1 MRQWFHDSTPLDSRL
16 CLDSLTIWSFQ
27 MSWNFIL
34 KTLSICGRYSL
45 RKYYCEPGCS
55 RGFKLQEGCADGS
68 FPPFLF
74 ALREAW
80 GIFSMKSPLGKP
92 YGACLPAVCTQ
103 SGIRVGGGESGEDE
117 KQHHCRS
124 TLTFVQAWSI
134 SEQAIRT
141 PRLSSAPLISF
152 VQHWCSWTALSNPES
167 HIWAGSAHLCQ
178 SWTHFFHS
186 RAYMNISL
194 GIRHWG
200 QDTVIIIVW
209 IYRFDLEKLGGRNY
223 CLSALLCS

>member
-1 MRQWFHDSTPLDSRL
+1 MVSWFNSTWQQ
-16 CLDSLTIWSFQ
+16 T
-27 MSWNFIL
+27 
-34 KTLSICGRYSL
+34 SL
-45 RKYYCEPGCS
+45 RLINNLKFSDELKLYSWKLYPSVAGIHWRS
-55 RGFKLQEGCADGS
+55 ITVSLGVLGALLQEGCADGS

-80 GIFSMKSPLGKP
+80 GIFQWSRSGQTLR
-92 YGACLPAVCTQ
+92 ACLPAVCTQ
-103 SGIRVGGGESGEDE
+103 SGDSSRRWGIWRGWKVTPLQIHFNLCSSMEHLVNSN
-117 KQHHCRS
+117 QN
-124 TLTFVQAWSI
+124 TQA
-134 SEQAIRT
+134 
-141 PRLSSAPLISF
+141 LFSAPVISF
-152 VQHWCSWTALSNPES
+152 VQHWCSWTALSNLES

-209 IYRFDLEKLGGRNY
+209 IYRFDLERFGGNY
-223 CLSALLCS
+223 CSLCLLCS